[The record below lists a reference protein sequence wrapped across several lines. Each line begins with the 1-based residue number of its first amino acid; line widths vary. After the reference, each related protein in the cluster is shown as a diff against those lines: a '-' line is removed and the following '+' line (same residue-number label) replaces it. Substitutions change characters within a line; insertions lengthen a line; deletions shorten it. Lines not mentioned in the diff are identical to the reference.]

1 MAGTLFPES
10 GAIEM
15 KILLIKPYRTL
26 PSGAILD
33 DVAKPV
39 ADLLIE
45 RKIARLYRKKKA
57 KKNDN

>member
-1 MAGTLFPES
+1 
-10 GAIEM
+10 M

-26 PSGAILD
+26 PSGEILD